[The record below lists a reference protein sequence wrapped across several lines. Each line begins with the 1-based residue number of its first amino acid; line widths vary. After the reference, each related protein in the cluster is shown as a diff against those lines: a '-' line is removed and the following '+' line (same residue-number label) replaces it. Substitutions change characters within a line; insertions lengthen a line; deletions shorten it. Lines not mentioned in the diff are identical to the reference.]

1 MKTIKVLIVEDEWIV
16 SEEIKEVLES
26 KGFQVIGQAEDDVT
40 AIELM
45 NENPADIIL
54 MDIQIEGS
62 CDGIELADKIQ
73 KTHSCAIIFLTANA
87 KEQQVERAKQVK
99 PAAYIVKPFQEK
111 NLEMAIEMAF
121 NNMSEAEEKSKEES
135 YIISDH
141 IFIRDNS
148 RFRRIALD
156 KIHFV
161 KATGSYIEIVTEDS
175 KYTLAVNLKSFES
188 RLSDTRFLR
197 IHRSHL
203 INLNQIEEYDG
214 GRVFIG
220 GEALSIGNS
229 YKNDFLRHIKFL

>member
-26 KGFQVIGQAEDDVT
+26 KGFLVVGQAEDES
-40 AIELM
+40 ALELM

-73 KTHSCAIIFLTANA
+73 KSHNCAIIFLTANA
-87 KEQQVERAKQVK
+87 EIQLVTRAKEVK

-121 NNMSEAEEKSKEES
+121 NNMSDTDEKTKEES

-148 RFRRIALD
+148 RFKRIALD

-161 KATGSYIEIVTEDS
+161 KAIGSYIEIITEDS

-188 RLSDTRFLR
+188 RLSDTRFIR

-220 GEALSIGNS
+220 GEALPIGNS
-229 YKNDFLRHIKFL
+229 YKTDFLRHIKFL

>member
-1 MKTIKVLIVEDEWIV
+1 MRTIKVLIVEDEWIV

-26 KGFQVIGQAEDDVT
+26 KGFVVVGQAEDEET
-40 AIELM
+40 AIAIM
-45 NENPADIIL
+45 QDNPADIIL
-54 MDIQIEGS
+54 MDIKIAGPV
-62 CDGIELADKIQ
+62 DGIELADKIQ
-73 KTHSCAIIFLTANA
+73 KSFKCAIIFLTANA
-87 KEQQVERAKQVK
+87 KEDLVNRAKQVK
-99 PAAYIVKPFQEK
+99 PSAYIVKPFQEK

-121 NNMSEAEEKSKEES
+121 NNMADGEEKSKEES

-141 IFIRDNS
+141 IFIRDNG
-148 RFRRIALD
+148 RFKRIALE

-161 KATGSYIEIVTEDS
+161 NAIGSYIEIVTEDS

-188 RLSDTRFLR
+188 RLADTRFLR

-220 GEALSIGNS
+220 GEALPIGNS